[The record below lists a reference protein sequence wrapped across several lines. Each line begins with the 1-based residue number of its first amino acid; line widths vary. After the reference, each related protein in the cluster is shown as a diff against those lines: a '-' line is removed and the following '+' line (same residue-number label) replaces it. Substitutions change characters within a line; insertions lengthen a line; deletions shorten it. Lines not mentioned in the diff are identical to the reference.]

1 VIETHVLTHGNLLDH
16 HACFAMADSK
26 SQSITSSGVVAFD
39 STSKTLAN
47 VPERVSL
54 LYPTAFLNFNAP
66 SPEEWP
72 AAKRSEIHA
81 LFTFGEPRISGSTLD
96 LYPNLKI
103 VCNFGNGV
111 DHIDLAAAKQ
121 RGILVGNTPDAPAA
135 STADLALGLIIA
147 CARNIVT
154 GDAYARA
161 ADTVSFSAS
170 ALMGQQVSGQRI
182 GIVGFGRIGQLV
194 ARRAIAFD
202 MSVLYHSRHRVDEA
216 VEQQYKAQY
225 RSLDDLLAQADFVV
239 LCCPLSPET
248 RHLISAPQLA
258 LMKRSAILVNVARG
272 GVVDTTALT
281 AALSARQIWSAGLDV
296 TDPEPLPRDHP
307 LLKLSNVIISPHI
320 GSATAQTR
328 NAMGDDAIANLTAA
342 LKGLPIPNRV
352 V

>member
-1 VIETHVLTHGNLLDH
+1 MIETHVLTHGNLLDH

-135 STADLALGLIIA
+135 STADLALGIRP
-147 CARNIVT
+147 C
-154 GDAYARA
+154 
-161 ADTVSFSAS
+161 
-170 ALMGQQVSGQRI
+170 SGY
-182 GIVGFGRIGQLV
+182 GHLP
-194 ARRAIAFD
+194 RRCI
-202 MSVLYHSRHRVDEA
+202 
-216 VEQQYKAQY
+216 
-225 RSLDDLLAQADFVV
+225 DL
-239 LCCPLSPET
+239 
-248 RHLISAPQLA
+248 
-258 LMKRSAILVNVARG
+258 
-272 GVVDTTALT
+272 
-281 AALSARQIWSAGLDV
+281 
-296 TDPEPLPRDHP
+296 TDPQPLPRDHP

-328 NAMGDDAIANLTAA
+328 NAMGDNAIANLVAA